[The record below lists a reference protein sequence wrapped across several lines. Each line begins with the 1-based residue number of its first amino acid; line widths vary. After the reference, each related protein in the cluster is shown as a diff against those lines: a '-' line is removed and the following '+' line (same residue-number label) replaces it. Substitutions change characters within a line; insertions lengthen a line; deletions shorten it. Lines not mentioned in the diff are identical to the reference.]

1 MLNREGWLDISVN
14 FVPLAIITFF
24 VTLLLLYNPWGWEDL
39 FLISTSVVLHVVP
52 ILTLAPVS
60 YLLVKV
66 FVEASEHGTSETAAR
81 IVRLF
86 SLEGE
91 NAGQKHETRANE
103 DEAETRKRL

>member
-1 MLNREGWLDISVN
+1 MLTREEWFDISVN
-14 FVPLAIITFF
+14 LVPLVMITGF
-24 VTLLLLYNPWGWEDL
+24 VTLLLLFNPWGWEDL

-52 ILTLAPVS
+52 IVTLAPVS

-81 IVRLF
+81 ILRLF

-91 NAGQKHETRANE
+91 NAGQKHEMRAGE
-103 DEAETRKRL
+103 TETETRKRL